1 MRSFKDNAD
10 PQRSWSVSISTETLK
25 DVRSMLNVDLL
36 EVAYPPDGLPEAER
50 RLPLLAR
57 LIQDPILLVD
67 VLYVVCKEEADAR
80 QVSDRDFGKAM
91 GGGAIVQGRTALIAE
106 LADFFPERGPTIAR
120 QAEKLIG
127 GIRATAKAL
136 EVKVAGMSEE
146 MMAEAM
152 LTLAA
157 KEERA
162 RLEKLGLPPERFGI
176 FCTSSPENSES
187 TPGP

>member
-1 MRSFKDNAD
+1 MRTFKDNTG
-10 PQRSWSVSISTETLK
+10 RTWTVSISTETIK
-25 DVRSMLNVDLL
+25 DVRSMLNVDLV
-36 EVAYPPDGLPEAER
+36 EAAFPPEGLPESER

-91 GGGAIVQGRTALIAE
+91 GGAVIVQGRAALMGE

-120 QAEKLIG
+120 QGEKLIG

-136 EVKVAGMSEE
+136 EVKVAEMSEDL
-146 MMAEAM
+146 MAEAM
-152 LTLAA
+152 LVLAA
-157 KEERA
+157 KEERE
-162 RLEKLGLPPERFGI
+162 RLEKLGLPPEKFGI
-176 FCTSSPENSES
+176 FCTNSPGKSES
-187 TPGP
+187 PQDP